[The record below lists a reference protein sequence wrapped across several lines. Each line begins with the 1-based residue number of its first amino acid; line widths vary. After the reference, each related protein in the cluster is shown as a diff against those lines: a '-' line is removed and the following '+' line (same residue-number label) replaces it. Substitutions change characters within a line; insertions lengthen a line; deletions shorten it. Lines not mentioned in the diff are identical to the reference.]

1 MDNEEIAKQVRM
13 MRCVNEPAEGT
24 PEPLVRC
31 EGEGAARFVRRV
43 VRVER
48 GDSSVSAEAPQG
60 APPMTPEDLVAL
72 ARDLKTKRN
81 RAESRL
87 ELDAYRR
94 EMADLVPEL
103 ADALEAVL
111 KRAKDAE
118 TDAIYWELKF
128 TEVSDP
134 PK

>member
-1 MDNEEIAKQVRM
+1 
-13 MRCVNEPAEGT
+13 
-24 PEPLVRC
+24 
-31 EGEGAARFVRRV
+31 
-43 VRVER
+43 
-48 GDSSVSAEAPQG
+48 
-60 APPMTPEDLVAL
+60 MTPEDLVAL